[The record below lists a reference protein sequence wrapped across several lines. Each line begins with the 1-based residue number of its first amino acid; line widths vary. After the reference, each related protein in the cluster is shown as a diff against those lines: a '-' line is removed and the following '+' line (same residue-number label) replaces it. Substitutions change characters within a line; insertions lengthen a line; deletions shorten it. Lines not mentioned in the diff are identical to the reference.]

1 MKKRIFLT
9 AIWAYVAWY
18 AAVLVAAFLGVTEAI
33 GPIVGALVAAIVWF
47 APHGM
52 PALRERSATSGAG
65 FRARP

>member
-18 AAVLVAAFLGVTEAI
+18 AAVFVAAFFGITELI

-47 APHGM
+47 APHRM
-52 PALRERSATSGAG
+52 PALRESSSTSASEYSV
-65 FRARP
+65 RP

>member
-18 AAVLVAAFLGVTEAI
+18 AAVFVAAFLGITEAI

-47 APHGM
+47 APHHM
-52 PALRERSATSGAG
+52 PAVRERSATSSSGYT
-65 FRARP
+65 ART